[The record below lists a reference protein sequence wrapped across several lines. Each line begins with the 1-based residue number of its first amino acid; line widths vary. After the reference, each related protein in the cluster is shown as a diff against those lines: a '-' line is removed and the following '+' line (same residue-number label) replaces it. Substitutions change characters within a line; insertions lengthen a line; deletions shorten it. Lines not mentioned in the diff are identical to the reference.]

1 MKDFIK
7 IFGRWY
13 AIEDL
18 KDKFVYQIHCG
29 LFAIGMVCFIFTM
42 LFIMSNELTIAFSFL
57 CGLIGSAVINH
68 IIS

>member
-29 LFAIGMVCFIFTM
+29 LFAVGIICFIFLM
-42 LFIMSNELTIAFSFL
+42 LLIMNLEKILL
-57 CGLIGSAVINH
+57 
-68 IIS
+68 